1 MAGITVDR
9 AGATSRLLAALM
21 IVLSWSAAS
30 VSAEPGLYGGTWVA
44 EEIGGHSVT
53 GKAPLTI
60 SFEPDGTVSGSG
72 GCNRFNGT
80 ATIDGNGMTFPPFAA
95 TKKMCVPEVM
105 IPEQEFLGALAA
117 VTTYRLEGPYLILD
131 DADGMQRVKLTRSK

>member
-1 MAGITVDR
+1 MAGITIHR

-21 IVLSWSAAS
+21 IFLLWSAAS
-30 VSAEPGLYGGTWVA
+30 VSAEPGLFGGTWVA
-44 EEIGGHSVT
+44 EEIGGQGVT

-80 ATIDGNGMTFPPFAA
+80 AIIDGNGMTFPPFAA
-95 TKKMCVPEVM
+95 ARKMCFPEVM
-105 IPEQEFLGALAA
+105 DPEQEFLGALAA
-117 VTTYRLEGPYLILD
+117 VTSYRLQGPYLILD
-131 DADGMQRVKLTRSK
+131 DADGMQRVKLVRSK